1 MLVCRGVKVI
11 RCVYNLGYCRDMDLL
26 RGVVVEQIV
35 QRERKLGEEDVV
47 VVHLNEQVRK
57 DTLLIVRKE

>member
-1 MLVCRGVKVI
+1 
-11 RCVYNLGYCRDMDLL
+11 MDLL